1 MGASA
6 GVMVTERVEFNEG
19 AAYTGWPKHS
29 VAASIER
36 WLDMPS
42 EDGDVLRDV
51 HAPQWLLIFRDLT
64 VMNANGDFLELS
76 TDEMARFRSVNWPNK
91 ARSQPP
97 LLILAL
103 LSDCLVDDRIEMAFR
118 VLTASRD
125 AKSMPVNGVAE
136 SVELLI
142 EALTVMRFFLKQ
154 PDAASKATIS
164 ESLTTKAEEN
174 VVSFEAFVDWGRVE
188 AARGTLLAAKRRSE
202 NVNHAPNLR
211 KASINSAQSKEAHH
225 RARERYGAGVTSE
238 KRNKLG
244 MALSKAEMRH
254 DAATVRDLRR
264 KRERLESRVK
274 AVASNEVM
282 TRLLVEVPQ
291 LCYAD
296 VYELRVEFGGA
307 ASGTDAK
314 GSYVTADRLEKML
327 IARFPSLERGRVLRD
342 VTRVFDLDGNGK
354 IHFDEFVRALSKL
367 IGSFEERVDFVMQL
381 VGGDDELIELW
392 ELADLVADAADDMR
406 EVGDYCKKAIPKLA
420 DKESHLVKRD
430 DFFAL
435 LIAEPSLYVQFFWLW
450 LPHVHRDLAIALD
463 SWGKALTSKPDLE
476 FAMDVLLPKFKQA
489 GALAALGENSVTAEQ
504 VSAVLRDLITPT
516 EARDEVIAPLVQ
528 SLFAHF
534 RLPAQHSLEIDDEKD
549 ETIHAPAVW
558 ALLAC
563 FCASL
568 KDSEPSSTEAPVVNL
583 ASLSVQVKA
592 KIITWA
598 FFFSASGDDNSTA
611 PVSDLLG
618 AVEQTLKKNDLWE
631 SSIGAA
637 FDAMDTNKDGQVNK
651 DELLA
656 FAKLNPDI
664 IQVLLG
670 M

>member
-6 GVMVTERVEFNEG
+6 GVMVTERVDFNEG
-19 AAYTGWPKHS
+19 KAYVGWPKHS
-29 VAASIER
+29 VKASIER
-36 WLDMPS
+36 WLDMRA
-42 EDGDVLRDV
+42 EDGDIVRDV

-64 VMNANGDFLELS
+64 VMDANGDFLELS
-76 TDEMARFRSVNWPNK
+76 TDEMARYPSAEWPNK

-103 LSDCLVDDRIEMAFR
+103 LSDCLVEDRIEMVFS
-118 VLTASRD
+118 VLIASRD
-125 AKSMPVNGVAE
+125 AQSMPMHAVAE

-154 PDAASKATIS
+154 PDAASKAS
-164 ESLTTKAEEN
+164 VAESLAAKAEDN
-174 VVSFEAFVDWGRVE
+174 AVSLAAFVDWGRVE
-188 AARGTLLAAKRRSE
+188 ATRGTLLAAKRRSE
-202 NVNHAPNLR
+202 NAPHTPNLR
-211 KASINSAQSKEAHH
+211 KKSINSAQSREAHH

-244 MALSKAEMRH
+244 MALSKAEMHH

-264 KRERLESRVK
+264 KRERIESRVR

-291 LCYAD
+291 LSYAD
-296 VYELRVEFGGA
+296 VYELRVEFSGA
-307 ASGTDAK
+307 ASGTDAN
-314 GSYVTADRLEKML
+314 GSYVTAERLEKML

-381 VGGDDELIELW
+381 VGGDDQLIELW

-406 EVGDYCKKAIPKLA
+406 EVGTYCKKAIPKLA

-463 SWGKALTSKPDLE
+463 AWRKALTSNPDLD

-489 GALAALGENSVTAEQ
+489 GALAPLGDNSVTADQ
-504 VSAVLRDLITPT
+504 VSAVLRDLTIPS
-516 EARDEVIAPLVQ
+516 EAQDEIVAALVQ
-528 SLFAHF
+528 SLVAHF
-534 RLPAQHSLEIDDEKD
+534 RLPAQHSHKSDDETE

-568 KDSEPSSTEAPVVNL
+568 RNSEPSSTDAPVVNL
-583 ASLSVQVKA
+583 ASLSIQVKA

-598 FFFSASGDDNSTA
+598 FFFGASGDDYSTV
-611 PVSDLLG
+611 PVSDLLN

-637 FDAMDTNKDGQVNK
+637 FDAMDTNKDGRVNK

-670 M
+670 I